1 MPAATILKMVLEG
14 GAAALGETGSLGRL
28 EAGYKADLISI
39 DLRQPHLMPT
49 GNLINTLLEIVTGPD
64 VRDVIVGGRVIME
77 NREIKTLDEEKIL
90 HEAERRGSE
99 V

>member
-1 MPAATILKMVLEG
+1 
-14 GAAALGETGSLGRL
+14 
-28 EAGYKADLISI
+28 
-39 DLRQPHLMPT
+39 MPT